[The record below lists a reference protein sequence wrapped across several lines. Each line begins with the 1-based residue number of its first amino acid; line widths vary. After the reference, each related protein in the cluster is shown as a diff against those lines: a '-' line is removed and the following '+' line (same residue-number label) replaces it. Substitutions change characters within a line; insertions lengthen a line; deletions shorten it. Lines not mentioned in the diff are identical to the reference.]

1 MKLLGDFDVA
11 LFLLV
16 FFLIY
21 GGFHFY
27 FFLKVRAAFAPG
39 AAAQVILIALLIV
52 AMTAPIIVRA
62 SERYGFE
69 TLARIMSWAGYLWMA
84 VLLLFFS
91 VSLLID
97 LYRLLVHLSG
107 LLFRMDIGAWIPAAR
122 TIFFLPV
129 AIALAMVAYG
139 SFEARNIRTENLEI
153 RSAKIPKDV
162 GRLRIVQISDL
173 HAGVLVQGKRLAG
186 ILRKVREAKADLI
199 VSTGDLVDG
208 QIDSM
213 TEAAAQF
220 RTILPRYG
228 KFAVTGNHE
237 FYAGIDEALDFT
249 KRAGFT
255 VLRGEVA
262 TVAGAVDLVGVD
274 DPAVHGPMIRG
285 RFSDREALDR
295 ASPGRFIVLLKHQPR
310 VDQEAPGAFDLQL
323 SGHTHRGQIFPFSLI
338 TRLFFP
344 FHSGNYPLKD
354 GALLHVSRGTGT
366 WGPPVRFLA
375 PPEITVIDLI
385 PA

>member
-1 MKLLGDFDVA
+1 MA

-39 AAAQVILIALLIV
+39 AAAQIILIALLIF
-52 AMTAPIIVRA
+52 AMTAPIIIRA

-69 TLARIMSWAGYLWMA
+69 TLARILSWAGYLWMA

-97 LYRLLVHLSG
+97 LYRLLLHLAG
-107 LLFRMDIGAWIPAAR
+107 LLFRADIGTWIPAAR

-139 SFEARNIRTENLEI
+139 SFEARNIRTESLEI

-173 HAGVLVQGKRLAG
+173 HVGVLVQGKRLAG

-208 QIDSM
+208 QLDSM

-249 KRAGFT
+249 KQAGFT
-255 VLRGEVA
+255 VLRGDVA

-274 DPAVHGPMIRG
+274 DPAMHGPFLRG
-285 RFSDREALDR
+285 RFSDREALAR
-295 ASPGRFIVLLKHQPR
+295 ATPGHFIVLLKHQPM
-310 VDQEAPGAFDLQL
+310 VDREGSGAFDLQL

-344 FHSGNYPLKD
+344 FHSGNYPLAS